1 MELDWIRRHCL
12 SLPGTTE
19 NVQWESLL
27 FRIGGKIYALAA
39 LEESASVALRFK
51 CTPEEFAELVEIEG
65 LIQAPYFARK
75 QWIAM
80 TTLDALPRAETRRRI
95 NRSYELVKAKL
106 PKKIRDTLP
115 EGKPHQ
121 SSSSSSY

>member
-39 LEESASVALRFK
+39 LEESAAVALRFK

-80 TTLDALPRAETRRRI
+80 THLEALPRAETRRRI

-115 EGKPHQ
+115 ERSVPQ
-121 SSSSSSY
+121 SSSSSS